1 MPLFVLTCTDK
12 PGALEARMGARDAHL
27 AYVRDSGVLKL
38 GGPLLDD
45 QGAMAGSLL
54 VIDVADRAAAQ
65 AFSDKDPYQ
74 AAGVFERVEI
84 RPFKLTFG
92 SL

>member
-12 PGALEARMGARDAHL
+12 PGVLEARMGARDAHL

-65 AFSDKDPYQ
+65 AFSDKDPYL